1 MYIERNE
8 FANIYVYVFMFYVE
22 GRQANKKSFFHLIP
36 SFCLLLC
43 SVRSKSVTF
52 WLLFGHASI
61 WFEIFLFVA
70 HLYKYLSSAVKTSRT
85 NNTPFF
91 DFSECSKTIDEKRV
105 IQESIHYESYY
116 CGEFIPPHNTTLEL
130 KLERVS
136 SLGKNERKCYH
147 HRIR

>member
-8 FANIYVYVFMFYVE
+8 SRNIYVYVLCFMSKVDKSK
-22 GRQANKKSFFHLIP
+22 QSFFHLNQ
-36 SFCLLLC
+36 SLLC

-91 DFSECSKTIDEKRV
+91 DFSECSKTIDEKLLSFKNRYVTRV
-105 IQESIHYESYY
+105 SIRWGVHTATR
-116 CGEFIPPHNTTLEL
+116 NTTPEV
-130 KLERVS
+130 KLERFLS

>member
-8 FANIYVYVFMFYVE
+8 SRNIYVYVLCFMSKVDKSK
-22 GRQANKKSFFHLIP
+22 QSFFHLNQ
-36 SFCLLLC
+36 SLLC

-91 DFSECSKTIDEKRV
+91 DFSECSKTIDEKRA

>member
-1 MYIERNE
+1 MYKYECISRAKVDKQTALFPSHSHFLLWTINLF
-8 FANIYVYVFMFYVE
+8 FAVFV
-22 GRQANKKSFFHLIP
+22 
-36 SFCLLLC
+36 
-43 SVRSKSVTF
+43 
-52 WLLFGHASI
+52 LFGSFLALI